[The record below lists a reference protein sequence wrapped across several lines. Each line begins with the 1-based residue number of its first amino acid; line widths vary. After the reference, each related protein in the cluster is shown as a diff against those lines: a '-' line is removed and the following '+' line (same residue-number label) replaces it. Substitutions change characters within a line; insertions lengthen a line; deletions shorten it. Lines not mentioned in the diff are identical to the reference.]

1 MNNADMPA
9 MPVIDEDGVLDCD
22 KYKEFA
28 MNPTIAT
35 GLTKREMM
43 AKDMELR
50 DIEFKNMSDFE
61 EFIGRKVDK
70 NSTND
75 MIKSQ
80 LECAAKLKVMYA
92 DALLA
97 ELEKTGETK

>member
-9 MPVIDEDGVLDCD
+9 MPTPVMENGSTSHGT
-22 KYKEFA
+22 E
-28 MNPTIAT
+28 PTY
-35 GLTKREMM
+35 GLTKRDMM

-50 DIEFKNMSDFE
+50 DIEFKNMAYFE
-61 EFIGRKVDK
+61 DFIGRKVDQ
-70 NSTND
+70 NSTID

-97 ELEKTGETK
+97 ELEKTGEAK

>member
-1 MNNADMPA
+1 MKVNNADLPA
-9 MPVIDEDGVLDCD
+9 MPQDYTLWCEGIGEC
-22 KYKEFA
+22 
-28 MNPTIAT
+28 PTIAT

-61 EFIGRKVDK
+61 EFIGRKVDQ